1 MKSMSI
7 EIPDPKTL
15 LQHVDIAPYGDD
27 IPVSSNDGFHR
38 GGAFRISSVLP
49 AISSALGHPVQTSI
63 HHDPKKLQEALG
75 FPSCT
80 SAIVVLVDGMGFWNI
95 ATRSGHAPYLR
106 SLMHESANARPIS
119 TCLSSTTVV
128 ALASFGTGT
137 CPGMTA
143 MTGYTQLNPCK
154 HRISQMI
161 QFRNAIPP
169 LELQREPTVF
179 ERLSEEGVRVTSSG
193 LPEFADS
200 ALTQAALRGSSY
212 IGRED
217 AEERVLEACK
227 AARKPGLTYLY
238 IRDVDKAGHEFG
250 WESESW
256 IAEFET
262 VDAQLA
268 LLHRN
273 APKGT
278 LIVIVADHGMIE
290 TDPDQRIDMAQNP
303 ELLEGVKFYGGE
315 PRFVMAYADEH
326 VEPESIAERW
336 RSELSGLGGSAEVL
350 TKQEGIDAG
359 MFGPVKPDVEPM
371 IGDVL
376 AIMHDRATLVDSR
389 VQRDG
394 ATRLPGVH
402 GSKSMM
408 ESDIPCLMD
417 LV

>member
-1 MKSMSI
+1 MSI
-7 EIPDPKTL
+7 EIPDPKTI
-15 LQHVDIAPYGDD
+15 LQHVDIADYGDE
-27 IPVSSNDGFHR
+27 IPNSSSDGFHR

-49 AISSALGHPVQTSI
+49 AISSALGNPVETAI
-63 HHDPKKLQEALG
+63 HHDPRKLQETLG
-75 FPSCT
+75 FPSCK

-119 TCLSSTTVV
+119 TCQPSTTVV
-128 ALASFGTGT
+128 AMAAFGTGT

-143 MTGYTQLNPCK
+143 MTGYTQLNPYR

-179 ERLSEEGVRVTSSG
+179 ERLSDEGVRVTSSG
-193 LPEFADS
+193 LPEFAGS
-200 ALTQAALRGSSY
+200 ALTQAALRGSTY
-212 IGRED
+212 IGREG
-217 AEERVLEACK
+217 AEERILEACK
-227 AARKPGLTYLY
+227 AAREPGLTYLY

-250 WESESW
+250 WESEPW

-262 VDAQLA
+262 VDSQLA
-268 LLHRN
+268 LLHRR

-278 LIVIVADHGMIE
+278 LIVIIADHGMIE
-290 TDPDQRIDMAQNP
+290 VDPSQRIDMAQNP
-303 ELLEGVKFYGGE
+303 ELLRGVKFYGGE
-315 PRFVMAYADEH
+315 PRFVMAYADE
-326 VEPESIAERW
+326 PEDSHEIAARW
-336 RSELSGLGGSAEVL
+336 CNELGESAEVL
-350 TKQEGIDAG
+350 TKHEAIDAG
-359 MFGPVKPDVEPM
+359 LFGPVKADVEPM

-376 AIMHDRATLVDSR
+376 AIMNDRATLVDSR
-389 VQRDG
+389 VQKDR

-402 GSKSMM
+402 GSRSMM

-417 LV
+417 LA